1 MNNTNNTK
9 KILIG
14 VVVLVLI
21 IGFVAY
27 FSATLSDSPEKV
39 AKELN
44 IGLISIL
51 SGDYAASG
59 ENIKNGV
66 VLASE
71 QYNKIHPESPIHLF
85 IEDDG
90 FSSRKGVSAYQKL
103 TSLNHIDGLINVSTP
118 TIDSI
123 YESVVKDGM
132 PVIQGGEQ
140 GSKPLAD
147 NVFGIFPDN
156 VDSEYDYGVYL
167 REKGVKEMVVV
178 YTRNDAMIRFV
189 EAFKAG
195 FQG

>member
-71 QYNKIHPESPIHLF
+71 Q
-85 IEDDG
+85 
-90 FSSRKGVSAYQKL
+90 
-103 TSLNHIDGLINVSTP
+103 
-118 TIDSI
+118 
-123 YESVVKDGM
+123 
-132 PVIQGGEQ
+132 
-140 GSKPLAD
+140 
-147 NVFGIFPDN
+147 
-156 VDSEYDYGVYL
+156 
-167 REKGVKEMVVV
+167 
-178 YTRNDAMIRFV
+178 
-189 EAFKAG
+189 
-195 FQG
+195 